1 MEQPVIIRFR
11 WTDDD
16 LFHAYRYHFR
26 HICRPAFRIGL
37 HFLFAVLLIG
47 GVLMLVSSGP
57 AGKAPLPIA
66 LGSLAGGI
74 YWFVFRP
81 FERRW
86 AVRRQF
92 SKRPD
97 RDIELEWQVSA
108 DKIRTQST
116 LGHSEFVWQAFTK
129 MVRTPSGVLLYRLT
143 RFSIGCLVAVL
154 HATLSLRGLLHL
166 HRARSRNTMTWSS
179 KLLQATRDG
188 GFRSA
193 ARFTSFGPACLSSGR

>member
-16 LFHAYRYHFR
+16 LLQAYHYHFR
-26 HICRPAFRIGL
+26 HTCRPVFRFGL

-57 AGKAPLPIA
+57 GGKAPLPIS
-66 LGSLAGGI
+66 LSCLAGGV
-74 YWFVFRP
+74 YWFAVRP

-86 AVRRQF
+86 VVRRQF

-97 RDIELEWQVSA
+97 RDIELAWQVAA

-116 LGHSEFVWQAFTK
+116 LGHSEFSWQALTK
-129 MVRTPSGVLLYRLT
+129 MVRTPSGVMLYPIDQVYHWLPR
-143 RFSIGCLVAVL
+143 
-154 HATLSLRGLLHL
+154 RGFTSD
-166 HRARSRNTMTWSS
+166 AE
-179 KLLQATRDG
+179 
-188 GFRSA
+188 FE
-193 ARFTSFGPACLSSGR
+193 RFTDLAKSKIQRYHVVS